1 MEDVSTLF
9 ANHGLLAVFLVV
21 LIEQLGAPVP
31 AIPILL
37 LAGAAAAS
45 DGVFG
50 AKALAVATVASMLA
64 DFVWFIAGRRLGRK
78 VLSLLCRIS
87 ISPDSCVRQSEVSF
101 AKRGIATLVIAKFV
115 PGLSTLA
122 PPLAGALGMSPRTFA
137 VFNLA
142 GIALWAGSGIFG
154 GLLFHNQ
161 ITHALNYLGDLGS
174 AAAIVLA
181 SLLGLYMVGRAW
193 RRWRVARALAL
204 LPRLRPQEL
213 ADMMAQG
220 AAVIL
225 VDVRAAVTA
234 PPLPLG
240 ERIPGA
246 RHIELATIET
256 LPLHDWPADAIT
268 VTYCACPNDASALKA
283 AEKLTKRGLDVRVL
297 HGGFA
302 GWVDAGFAVEVV
314 AQ

>member
-37 LAGAAAAS
+37 LAGAAAAN
-45 DGVFG
+45 DGVFA
-50 AKALAVATVASMLA
+50 AKALAVAAVASMLA

-101 AKRGIATLVIAKFV
+101 AKRGIATLVIAKLV

-122 PPLAGALGMSPRTFA
+122 PPLAGALGMSARTFA
-137 VFNLA
+137 IFNLA
-142 GIALWAGSGIFG
+142 GIALWSGSGIFG

-161 ITHALNYLGDLGS
+161 IAHALNYLSDLGS
-174 AAAIVLA
+174 AAVIVLA
-181 SLLGLYMVGRAW
+181 SLLGLYMAVRAW
-193 RRWRVARALAL
+193 RRWRVVRASAR
-204 LPRLRPQEL
+204 LPRVKPEEL

-220 AAVIL
+220 SAVVI
-225 VDVRAAVTA
+225 VDVRPAVIG
-234 PPLPLG
+234 PQSPLD

-246 RHIELATIET
+246 RHIELATLET
-256 LPLHDWPADAIT
+256 VALHDWPADAIT
-268 VTYCACPNDASALKA
+268 VTYCACPNDASAVKA
-283 AEKLTKRGLDVRVL
+283 AVELAKRGLNVRVL
-297 HGGFA
+297 HGGFT
-302 GWVDAGFAVEVV
+302 GWTDTGYSVEAVTV
-314 AQ
+314 